1 MVVLNVRPLVEK
13 TYFTRGYHRG

>member
-13 TYFTRGYHRG
+13 IYFTRGYHRG